1 MLFPLMIEAAG
12 NISPNLQL
20 NYKLEL
26 VSVKLTHYNS
36 VLNVWLETQKWFGV
50 ILWLALAIY

>member
-36 VLNVWLETQKWFGV
+36 VLNAWLETQKWFGV
-50 ILWLALAIY
+50 ILWLG